1 MPESLT
7 QAAPAHDSP
16 STPDDLVSRR
26 RWAILGV
33 LCLSVFLA
41 VVDNTIVNVALP
53 RMSGQLHA
61 SNSQLQWIVDAY
73 SLAFAGLLLI
83 GGSLGDRFG
92 RKGALS
98 LGIIAFAGFSVLAG
112 LSGSVH
118 MLIGAR
124 ALMGLAAAFVFP
136 ATLAILTNT
145 FRDPKERATAIG
157 IWTGVVGLAVA
168 LGPLTGG
175 ALLQHYWWGSIFF
188 VNVPVAAVAVG
199 LGAWLVPNSKD
210 PAAPRL
216 DLLGFLLSAVGIATI
231 VYTTIE
237 APGRGWSN
245 RLTVGGYV
253 FGLVVL
259 AVFAL
264 WERRTDQ
271 PMLDVTLFEN
281 IHFSA
286 ASFSITVSFFALF
299 GFIFLITQYF
309 QLVRGY
315 DTLSAGVHT
324 LPFAIATGAVAPM
337 APALA
342 HRLGTKIVVP
352 LGLLLMGAGFA
363 VAATLTPTT
372 AFIGPVIISMVLIA
386 SGLGLVAAPST
397 EAILAVLPPAKAGVG
412 SAVND
417 VTRELGG
424 AFGVAVVGAVFS
436 SVYGPKLAGRL
447 GRIGGL
453 HLPAP
458 ALAASA
464 SINRGRPPGGGPGA
478 GAVPRPDRPRRPV
491 VVRRRHG
498 PWLAGVC
505 RRRGVGCDL
514 CLPRSAPAAARCPR
528 RGRRACPRRRRRR
541 RVESARAGRSR
552 PRRHVIEGCVAR
564 STSRSVDTHRRPGI
578 CLILVG

>member
-1 MPESLT
+1 MPDLLT
-7 QAAPAHDSP
+7 EDAPSGDDAAGA
-16 STPDDLVSRR
+16 DDAVSRR

-53 RMSGQLHA
+53 RMSEQLHA

-83 GGSLGDRFG
+83 GGSLGDRYG

-98 LGIIAFAGFSVLAG
+98 LGIVAFAGFSVLAG
-112 LSGSVH
+112 LSSSVH
-118 MLIGAR
+118 GLIVAR
-124 ALMGLAAAFVFP
+124 ALMGMAAAFIFP

-175 ALLQHYWWGSIFF
+175 ALLQHFWWGSIFF
-188 VNVPVAAVAVG
+188 VNLPVAAIAVG
-199 LGAWLVPNSKD
+199 LGAWLIPNSKD
-210 PAAPRL
+210 PSAPRL
-216 DLLGFLLSAVGIATI
+216 DLLGFLLSGVGIATI

-245 RLTVGGYV
+245 RLTVGGYG
-253 FGLVVL
+253 FALVVL
-259 AVFAL
+259 AAFAV
-264 WERRTDQ
+264 WERHTDQ
-271 PMLDVTLFEN
+271 PMLDVTLFAN

-299 GFIFLITQYF
+299 GFIFMITQYF

-324 LPFAIATGAVAPM
+324 LPFAIATGAVAPL

-342 HRLGTKIVVP
+342 HRIGTKIVVP
-352 LGLLLMGAGFA
+352 LGLVLMGAGFA
-363 VAATLTPTT
+363 VASTLQPTT
-372 AFIGPVIISMVLIA
+372 AFMGPVLISMVLIA
-386 SGLGLVAAPST
+386 AGLGMVAAPST

-436 SVYGPKLAGRL
+436 SVYGPRLVERL
-447 GRIGGL
+447 GRLAASGV
-453 HLPAP
+453 HLPPP
-458 ALAASA
+458 ALAAARA
-464 SINRGRPPGGGPGA
+464 STAAALQVA
-478 GAVPRPDRPRRPV
+478 GAAPPPARALITRAAQQSFVDGMARGSLLCAGVVFMGAVFAFLVLPRR
-491 VVRRRHG
+491 
-498 PWLAGVC
+498 LADVTAGQAI
-505 RRRGVGCDL
+505 DD
-514 CLPRSAPAAARCPR
+514 AAADTPSP
-528 RGRRACPRRRRRR
+528 AFALA
-541 RVESARAGRSR
+541 VDAGS
-552 PRRHVIEGCVAR
+552 
-564 STSRSVDTHRRPGI
+564 
-578 CLILVG
+578 